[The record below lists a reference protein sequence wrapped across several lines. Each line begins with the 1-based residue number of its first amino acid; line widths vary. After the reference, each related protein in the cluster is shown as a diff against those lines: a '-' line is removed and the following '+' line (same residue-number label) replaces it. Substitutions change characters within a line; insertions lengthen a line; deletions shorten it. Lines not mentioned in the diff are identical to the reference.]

1 MLVSFIVALLKYSLQ
16 LGLIRVQVLVINVS
30 SLWRR
35 DPSPETE
42 HNYMRTYYKII
53 P

>member
-1 MLVSFIVALLKYSLQ
+1 LSSMSLPC
-16 LGLIRVQVLVINVS
+16 GEGT
-30 SLWRR
+30 
-35 DPSPETE
+35 PSHETE